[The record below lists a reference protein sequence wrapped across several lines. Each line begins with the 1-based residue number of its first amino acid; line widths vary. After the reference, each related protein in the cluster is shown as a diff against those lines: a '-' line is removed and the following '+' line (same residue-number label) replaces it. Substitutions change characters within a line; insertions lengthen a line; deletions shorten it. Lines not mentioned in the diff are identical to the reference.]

1 MPPFLIR
8 KQSKDRCRQLYN
20 PLCPPENK
28 TVDYLVLTKE
38 QGGGIINP
46 TKKLGFLA
54 EGRRALIISTRGRY
68 GLRAMFE
75 LAKAHGEGTL
85 SIKQIAAAQGLSEQ
99 YLEQIFARLK
109 NAGLVDSTRGAGGGY
124 SLSAVPSD
132 ITVGRILVALEGEL
146 SPAECVGEDA
156 SACKNKSVCTTHA
169 IWQRIYDGFNGVVN
183 GITLQDMLD
192 DYHRM
197 GEARPDAKDI
207 RC

>member
-1 MPPFLIR
+1 M
-8 KQSKDRCRQLYN
+8 
-20 PLCPPENK
+20 
-28 TVDYLVLTKE
+28 
-38 QGGGIINP
+38 
-46 TKKLGFLA
+46 
-54 EGRRALIISTRGRY
+54 IISTRGRY

-109 NAGLVDSTRGAGGGY
+109 AAGLVESTRGAGGGY
-124 SLSAVPSD
+124 SLNALPEQV
-132 ITVGRILVALEGEL
+132 TVGRVLVALEGEL

-156 SACKNKSVCTTHA
+156 TECKNADMCTTHV
-169 IWQRIYDGFNGVVN
+169 IWQRIYDGFNQVLD

-192 DYHRM
+192 DYRRL
-197 GEARPDAKDI
+197 GENRPDAKDI

>member
-1 MPPFLIR
+1 M
-8 KQSKDRCRQLYN
+8 
-20 PLCPPENK
+20 
-28 TVDYLVLTKE
+28 
-38 QGGGIINP
+38 
-46 TKKLGFLA
+46 
-54 EGRRALIISTRGRY
+54 IISTRGRY

-75 LAKAHGEGTL
+75 LAKAHGEGTQ

-109 NAGLVDSTRGAGGGY
+109 SAGLVESTRGAGGGY
-124 SLSAVPSD
+124 SLSTAPEQ
-132 ITVGRILVALEGEL
+132 ITVGRVLVALEGEL

-156 SACKNKSVCTTHA
+156 TACCNSGICATHA
-169 IWQRIYDGFNGVVN
+169 IWQRIYEGFNKVLD

-192 DYHRM
+192 DYHRL